1 MTKCLYSNS
10 TMRCNMK
17 IDDMKMLTQIAKVDR
32 TTDNS
37 LLLERLRELG
47 IDPNNFY
54 QELEMSS
61 PYVNTHRDISYVSTP
76 VSLHSHTFHEI
87 LYCRTAKEVE
97 YLIGTDR
104 YRIQKGD
111 ILFIQPG
118 VSHRPILPE
127 KLTEPYDR
135 YVLWLGKD
143 FIDLLIQMYPE
154 ISFHMNDKSV
164 LLRTAGTR
172 WEYLGE
178 MFRSGVRENDH
189 RSIFYESA
197 ILGNTLQL
205 MSHIFRMINEA
216 SGTMKA
222 ETPELLDQIMNYIEL
237 HLKDRI
243 TLAET
248 AGAFFVSDSTVSQ
261 LFKKKLGVS
270 FYRFVTQRRLI
281 AAKSL
286 ILEGFRLEDIKDQ
299 VGFSDYST
307 FYRAFKQEYG
317 ISPRQYRNGLY

>member
-1 MTKCLYSNS
+1 MIVEVTAV
-10 TMRCNMK
+10 K
-17 IDDMKMLTQIAKVDR
+17 IDDMKKLTRIAAMDR
-32 TTDNS
+32 STDNA
-37 LLLERLRELG
+37 LLLERLREIG

-61 PYVNTHRDISYVSTP
+61 PYVNTHRDISYVSTT
-76 VSLHSHTFHEI
+76 VSLHSHTFHEV
-87 LYCRTAKEVE
+87 LYCRKAKDVE
-97 YLIGTDR
+97 YLVGTER

-111 ILFIQPG
+111 IIFINPG

-127 KLTEPYDR
+127 NLTEPYDR

-164 LLRTAGTR
+164 LLRTAGTK

-178 MFRSGVRENDH
+178 MFRSGIRENDH

-216 SGTMKA
+216 SDTMEA

-237 HLKDRI
+237 HLQDRI
-243 TLAET
+243 TLSET
-248 AGAFFVSDSTVSQ
+248 AGAFFVSESTISQ
-261 LFKKKLGVS
+261 LFKKRLGVS

-281 AAKSL
+281 QAKSL
-286 ILEGFRLEDIKDQ
+286 ILEGVLLEDVKDQ
-299 VGFSDYST
+299 AGFSDYST

-317 ISPRQYRNGLY
+317 ISPRQYRNGPY